1 MTDTKPF
8 SIEAGAVLTGAMH
21 ADLADVV
28 LAGNR
33 VEGGRYV
40 AASGTAEAAV
50 KALREA
56 ADWIE
61 SGCPA
66 DGDE

>member
-8 SIEAGAVLTGAMH
+8 SIEADAVLTGAMR

-28 LAGNR
+28 LLGNR
-33 VEGGRYV
+33 ETGGRYV
-40 AASGTAEAAV
+40 AASGTAGAAV

-61 SGCPA
+61 AGCPA
-66 DGDE
+66 EAD